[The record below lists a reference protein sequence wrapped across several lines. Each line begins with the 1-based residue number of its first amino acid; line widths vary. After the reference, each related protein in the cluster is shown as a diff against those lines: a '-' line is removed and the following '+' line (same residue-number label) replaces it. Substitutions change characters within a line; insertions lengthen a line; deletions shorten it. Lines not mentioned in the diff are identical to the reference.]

1 MKDRTSTSSRA
12 FGFLAVLVVLL
23 LALPS
28 PAMADHRPK
37 HVREAEEPVVTEDLA
52 LVEAITEVVD
62 QLTAPAEDPAAS
74 EKDTRK
80 EATDQAVVD
89 SIADQKDKAK
99 VDKQAKDTPKDAGL
113 AELGAG
119 DPATSTCP
127 DGGCEKTNQKDQQ
140 TSVELNSETAG
151 NAEVV
156 APGLSASAAPDAGE
170 EGRSGGARHLLTT
183 GDRGSRARG
192 EGPLVVDGAA
202 SLSGA
207 QPSLAIV
214 VNALNDADGD
224 GIYSDSETASVAGAD
239 ISFKA
244 IITNMGSTAFEIA
257 AVNHSFLQNGGRIQ
271 IDVCADLDGLTL
283 GFGESLAC
291 SFSVEDYSPPLGKS
305 VVNTV
310 TVSAIEVTGSG
321 RRGTSDS
328 DNTTVAT
335 LLGDQVLAVAIERA
349 ADPLAFTG
357 TDAARLVIIGF
368 MLLAVGGALLRVSRT
383 RAAVP
388 AAPVVRVGPG
398 PHAPVP
404 PPRGEEASEP
414 TLTGNRA

>member
-1 MKDRTSTSSRA
+1 MKDRTSTSSKA

-23 LALPS
+23 LSLPS

-62 QLTAPAEDPAAS
+62 QLTAPAEDSAAS

-80 EATDQAVVD
+80 EGADQAVLD
-89 SIADQKDKAK
+89 STADQTEKLK
-99 VDKQAKDTPKDAGL
+99 VDKGAKDKPKAEAAGI
-113 AELGAG
+113 AEVGAA
-119 DPATSTCP
+119 DPPKNTCTE
-127 DGGCEKTNQKDQQ
+127 GGCEKSNQKDQQ
-140 TSVELNSETAG
+140 TSLELNSETAG
-151 NAEVV
+151 TAEVV
-156 APGLSASAAPDAGE
+156 LPGLSASAGPDAGE
-170 EGRSGGARHLLTT
+170 AGRSGGARHLLTT
-183 GDRGSRARG
+183 GDRGSSARG

-202 SLSGA
+202 AVLTGA

-257 AVNHSFLQNGGRIQ
+257 AVNHSFIQNGGRIQ

-310 TVSAIEVTGSG
+310 TASAIEVTGSG

-328 DNTTVAT
+328 DNTSVAT

-383 RAAVP
+383 RTAVS
-388 AAPVVRVGPG
+388 ARPVFRVGP
-398 PHAPVP
+398 AVPVP
-404 PPRGEEASEP
+404 PPGLEEAREP
-414 TLTGNRA
+414 TLTGK